1 MELTLKNE
9 FYELTM
15 DEMQVVDGGGAVE
28 ATQAFFGTVLVAIS
42 PVVGVGTSIVATPVG
57 GGFAA
62 AGVASLGMMLIG
74 AASH

>member
-28 ATQAFFGTVLVAIS
+28 AAQMFFGVVGLAWSI
-42 PVVGVGTSIVATPVG
+42 PAACLNVGVGLGI
-57 GGFAA
+57 
-62 AGVASLGMMLIG
+62 AGASLACID
-74 AASH
+74 AALN